1 MMVGMERDRPTYD
14 PKDPYWLFK
23 EVAEFEREFSAKVE
37 VPLLAAMADRVDQ
50 MWQDAI
56 DTAKPPEVK

>member
-1 MMVGMERDRPTYD
+1 MAGMERDRPPYD
-14 PKDPYWLFK
+14 PIDPYWVFK
-23 EVAEFEREFSAKVE
+23 EAAAFEREFYAKVE
-37 VPLLAAMADRVDQ
+37 TPLLAAMAERVDQ